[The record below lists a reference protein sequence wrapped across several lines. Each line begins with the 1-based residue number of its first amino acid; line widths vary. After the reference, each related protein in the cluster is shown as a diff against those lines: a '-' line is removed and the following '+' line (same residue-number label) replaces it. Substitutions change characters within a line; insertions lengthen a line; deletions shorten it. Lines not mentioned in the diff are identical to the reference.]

1 MKAKPMRH
9 VSSCSVLASLKAAS
23 ALAAAALL
31 TAISPA
37 AIAAPVDVD
46 VTGAQSVDLLGDAG
60 NTVWFVNVGANAV
73 LNTLSWS
80 VTLEAFSPSVLSEMQ
95 LSFGGSSGLDLVS
108 FAPADGDFN
117 SGVGSYAGS
126 LDLSGLGLGVGAD
139 GLLRLEFSEAFKD
152 LAPGV
157 ADGRWLSGT
166 LSFDV
171 TQVSPVPE
179 PASLALVMAG
189 LALMGGLGTAGRRGT
204 GGRAEPSPQPSP
216 APRARGQEPDAR

>member
-1 MKAKPMRH
+1 MTPPRALL
-9 VSSCSVLASLKAAS
+9 SAIATAALFA
-23 ALAAAALL
+23 ALAPTAHAA
-31 TAISPA
+31 T
-37 AIAAPVDVD
+37 VDVD
-46 VTGAQSVDLLGDAG
+46 VAGARSVDLLGDAA
-60 NTVWFVNVGANAV
+60 NTVWFVDVGANAV

-95 LSFGGSSGLDLVS
+95 LSFGASSGLDLVS
-108 FAPADGDFN
+108 FAPAEGDFS
-117 SGVGSYAGS
+117 SGTGSFAGT

-171 TQVSPVPE
+171 SQVSTVPE
-179 PASLALVMAG
+179 PGSLLLVLAG
-189 LALMGGLGTAGRRGT
+189 LALMAGIGAAGRLR
-204 GGRAEPSPQPSP
+204 REP
-216 APRARGQEPDAR
+216 

>member
-1 MKAKPMRH
+1 MRH
-9 VSSCSVLASLKAAS
+9 TLRHAPARSALASLRAAS
-23 ALAAAALL
+23 AIAAAALL

-37 AIAAPVDVD
+37 ALAAPVDID

-73 LNTLSWS
+73 LNSLSWS

-95 LSFGGSSGLDLVS
+95 LSFGDSSGLDLVS
-108 FAPADGDFN
+108 FLPADGDFN

-171 TQVSPVPE
+171 TQVSTVPE
-179 PASLALVMAG
+179 PASLALALAG
-189 LALMGGLGTAGRRGT
+189 LALMAGVGAAGRRSS
-204 GGRAEPSPQPSP
+204 A
-216 APRARGQEPDAR
+216 AR